1 MLDNLL
7 RFVGDLFTLGDKGLS
22 KNDLL
27 LDSVFQLMARV
38 VTADG
43 TISNEEL
50 NCVRLFASD
59 AFKLDEKSQKRA
71 LRAFDKGL
79 QTDYEIGPLLE
90 TLRSELG
97 EQKLV
102 EELILDVLVQLSMA
116 DGDYASEE
124 EEVIKQV
131 ASGFNI
137 SAQRIEELRYH
148 YSDSDSRF
156 SEGSSKGLEG
166 YNSGLSLSG
175 STCLKMLGL
184 KGTATRDDVL
194 RTWEGLNSLYK
205 DSLSKDNFPKLFAY
219 YAANRRERMEQAHKI
234 VLSELS

>member
-1 MLDNLL
+1 
-7 RFVGDLFTLGDKGLS
+7 
-22 KNDLL
+22 
-27 LDSVFQLMARV
+27 MARV

-79 QTDYEIGPLLE
+79 QTDCKITPLLE
-90 TLRSELG
+90 KLKSELG
-97 EQKLV
+97 EQELV
-102 EELILDVLVQLSMA
+102 EELILDVLVQLSIA

-137 SAQRIEELRYH
+137 SVERIEELRYH

-156 SEGSSKGLEG
+156 SEGTSEATDLEE
-166 YNSGLSLSG
+166 YNSGLSLSA

-184 KGTATRDDVL
+184 KGTVTREDVVGA
-194 RTWEGLNSLYK
+194 WEGLDSLYK
-205 DSLSKDNFPKLFAY
+205 RSLSEDSFPKLFAY
-219 YAANRRERMEQAHKI
+219 YASNRRERIEQAHKI
-234 VLSELS
+234 VLSELP